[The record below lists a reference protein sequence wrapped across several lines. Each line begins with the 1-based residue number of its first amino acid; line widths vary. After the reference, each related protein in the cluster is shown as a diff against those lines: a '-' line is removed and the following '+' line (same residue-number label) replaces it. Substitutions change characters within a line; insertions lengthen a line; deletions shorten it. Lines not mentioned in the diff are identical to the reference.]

1 MLRSN
6 RGAARVSAVWMISVG
21 VVALVALAFAFI
33 SQSDQKKEVDRA
45 LAADAAKVEAEA
57 RADALNEKKRELSTT
72 LGWYDRE
79 SADPESDVE
88 MARRAL
94 GDLRTTFPDIQDT
107 DTDFET
113 VLPKIVAAYNA
124 RGTTISTL
132 EARVK
137 SLEAEI
143 AAAQKAVA
151 DIQRTKDQTIA
162 QLRQEIAD
170 EKQSAAQ
177 RQSEL
182 EDRINGVQE
191 QLADRD
197 AQLRSLRAEVAEKER
212 AWEKERQIAQARIL
226 NLTSKTK
233 FARGDFANQPDGHV
247 LEVSQR
253 TGLAWVDIGAKQR
266 LVEGMRF
273 RIEGG
278 IPGQMRLKGWGE
290 VTKVEANRAE
300 IAISDLVDPY
310 DYVQP
315 GDVIIN
321 PIYDP
326 VGTRNAVLAG
336 SFSDYSRKELESL
349 LGELGIEIQDE
360 VGPTTDFLIVGG
372 RIYNDPETNEPL
384 EEPMSVEDLPS
395 YKNAVNMQVQII
407 PLRDVRQFFR
417 FES

>member
-33 SQSDQKKEVDRA
+33 SQGDQKKEVDRA
-45 LAADAAKVEAEA
+45 NAAEAARVEAEA
-57 RADALNEKKRELSTT
+57 RADALAEKKRDLSTT

-79 SADPESDVE
+79 SADPESDLE
-88 MARRAL
+88 LAKRAL
-94 GDLRTTFPDIQDT
+94 GDLRTTFQDIQDT
-107 DTDFET
+107 DQDFET

-137 SLEAEI
+137 SLEGEVAS
-143 AAAQKAVA
+143 AQKAVF
-151 DIQRTKDQTIA
+151 DIQAAKDQTIA

-170 EKQSAAQ
+170 EKQNSAQ

-182 EDRINGVQE
+182 EDRVSGVQQ

-197 AQLRSLRAEVAEKER
+197 AQLRALRAEIAEKER
-212 AWEKERQIAQARIL
+212 AWEQEKQLAQARIL
-226 NLTSKTK
+226 NLTNKTK
-233 FARGDFANQPDGHV
+233 FARGDFANEPDGTI

-253 TGLAWVDIGAKQR
+253 TGLAWVDLGAKQR
-266 LVEGMRF
+266 LVNGMRF

-300 IAISDLVDPY
+300 LAITDLTDPY

-315 GDVIIN
+315 GDVVIN

-326 VGTRNAVLAG
+326 VGSRNAVLAG
-336 SFSDYSRKELESL
+336 SFSDYSHNELVSL
-349 LGELGIEIQDE
+349 LGELGIQVQEE

-372 RIYNDPETNEPL
+372 PIFNDPETNEPL
-384 EEPMSVEDLPS
+384 EEPIAVEEQAQ
-395 YKNAVNMQVQII
+395 YKNAVNLQVQII